1 MHSLNFNCV
10 YVCVCAA
17 VTVTVGFT
25 SLMYIFESMRNFSLN
40 VTISANVERPIT
52 VALNIWRVEDT
63 GIYVPVLISFQGVCA
78 CT

>member
-1 MHSLNFNCV
+1 MF
-10 YVCVCAA
+10 VCAA

-25 SLMYIFESMRNFSLN
+25 GPMNISESMRNFSLN
-40 VTISANVERPIT
+40 VTISANVERPVA